1 MTTNQKQIIDAL
13 VNEFNRIES
22 MHKPSTTFSLINT
35 EVLNEKTNEIRQH
48 ELNEIADS
56 EAWDKIA
63 NEEARRLVNLFKS
76 DLPTA
81 SVQKYSSENGHYDLP
96 SVLIRRNE
104 STSTHHESSVNVGV
118 TIVKHRGVEDSFGNR
133 YNRGVKL
140 NYSFNY
146 GDERFETIEELV
158 ANKDFLE
165 SIRKRVL

>member
-1 MTTNQKQIIDAL
+1 
-13 VNEFNRIES
+13 
-22 MHKPSTTFSLINT
+22 MHKPSTTFSLINAD
-35 EVLNEKTNEIRQH
+35 VLNEKTNEIRKF

-81 SVQKYSSENGHYDLP
+81 SVQKYGKENGHYDLP

-104 STSTHHESSVNVGV
+104 STSTHHESSVNVEV
-118 TIVKHRGVEDSFGNR
+118 TIVKQRDVEDSYGNR
-133 YNRGVKL
+133 YNKGVKL
-140 NYSFNY
+140 NYRFNY

-158 ANKDFLE
+158 ANKCFLE

>member
-1 MTTNQKQIIDAL
+1 
-13 VNEFNRIES
+13 
-22 MHKPSTTFSLINT
+22 MHKPSTTFSLINAD
-35 EVLNEKTNEIRQH
+35 VLNEKTNEIRKF

-81 SVQKYSSENGHYDLP
+81 SVQKYGKENGHYDLP

-104 STSTHHESSVNVGV
+104 STSTHNESSVNVEV
-118 TIVKHRGVEDSFGNR
+118 TIVKQRDVKDSFGNL
-133 YNRGVKL
+133 YNKGVKL
-140 NYSFNY
+140 NYRFNY

-158 ANKDFLE
+158 ANKCFLE

>member
-22 MHKPSTTFSLINT
+22 MHKPSTTFSLINAD
-35 EVLNEKTNEIRQH
+35 VLNEKTNEIRKF

-81 SVQKYSSENGHYDLP
+81 SVQKYGRENGHYDLP
-96 SVLIRRNE
+96 SILIRRNE
-104 STSTHHESSVNVGV
+104 STSTCMDNCVNVEV
-118 TIVKHRGVEDSFGNR
+118 KIVKRRDVKDSFFNL

-140 NYSFNY
+140 NYRFNY
-146 GDERFETIEELV
+146 GDERFETIEDLV